1 MYTHPNTITAIIP
14 FICFSSRTG
23 FPLSNPLLLA
33 HRDISRRNRF
43 WKRQS
48 EQRRAERQRMRKRI
62 RNRHGYRR
70 PRHTRYARRAHR
82 DFQLRTRILTDLG
95 WGDLMHIIG
104 YCGWVI
110 RGIDRRIARSLICHL
125 SERIRSLAENRTLDT
140 DDYHHQEGADHK
152 RHFNERLAA
161 SEPATRLFA
170 SAPESGHRIVSL
182 STEHCFLLLHVHL
195 KLHLS
200 VMYE

>member
-1 MYTHPNTITAIIP
+1 MKH
-14 FICFSSRTG
+14 
-23 FPLSNPLLLA
+23 LLLLT
-33 HRDISRRNRF
+33 HRDIFRRKRL

-70 PRHTRYARRAHR
+70 TRHTRYARGAHR
-82 DFQLRTRILTDLG
+82 DFQLLTRILIDLG
-95 WGDLMHIIG
+95 WSDLKHIIS

-125 SERIRSLAENRTLDT
+125 SKRIRSLAENRTLDT
-140 DDYHHQEGADHK
+140 DDYHPQESADHK
-152 RHFNERLAA
+152 RHFDERLAA

-170 SAPESGHRIVSL
+170 SAPEPAHRIVCL
-182 STEHCFLLLHVHL
+182 STEHCFLLLTR
-195 KLHLS
+195 
-200 VMYE
+200 